1 VARPRERGAGDVPRW
16 QEVDVT
22 ASPSPIPPLADAELA
37 ALEEAVNH
45 EALRVL
51 FHGGTQQGTIEPALI
66 RRLLAEVRAARESA
80 ARHEAEVTR

>member
-1 VARPRERGAGDVPRW
+1 
-16 QEVDVT
+16 VT

-37 ALEEAVNH
+37 ALERGWCH
-45 EALRVL
+45 DSPMRRLIVL